1 MYFLLWYNT
10 YVYSLL
16 SFDKHMDSVT
26 ITWSNYVIYIL
37 KISIKKFLSEIFQ
50 TPPSSEATAVLIVI
64 TVALNFL

>member
-16 SFDKHMDSVT
+16 IDKHMDSVT
-26 ITWSNYVIYIL
+26 ITWSNYIIYIL
-37 KISIKKFLSEIFQ
+37 KISFLQFSKHHHHQKPLLLTF
-50 TPPSSEATAVLIVI
+50 I